1 MEDNKNI
8 SRQENAQENM
18 SSENNDLG
26 QERSE
31 TVKEV
36 IKDIENET
44 YTTNNSMSLLEELE
58 LYVGPKKE
66 AYYSTRFEDII
77 DSESKIGWNWPALF
91 VPVLW
96 MAYRKMYIES
106 GILLV
111 VSTALGL
118 LTKKIG
124 FLHVIS
130 LIITFLV
137 PATANWLYFRH
148 AKKDIEAI
156 SSRGEERKSEIIAK
170 GGTSV
175 AAVFVFLI
183 ISILIS
189 GVELMNNQE
198 LMNIIGKM

>member
-66 AYYSTRFEDII
+66 VYYSTRFEDII

-96 MAYRKMYIES
+96 MAYTSCPCRYPC
-106 GILLV
+106 LW
-111 VSTALGL
+111 
-118 LTKKIG
+118 KKC
-124 FLHVIS
+124 S
-130 LIITFLV
+130 
-137 PATANWLYFRH
+137 AYF
-148 AKKDIEAI
+148 
-156 SSRGEERKSEIIAK
+156 
-170 GGTSV
+170 
-175 AAVFVFLI
+175 
-183 ISILIS
+183 
-189 GVELMNNQE
+189 
-198 LMNIIGKM
+198 

>member
-66 AYYSTRFEDII
+66 VYYSTRFEDII

-118 LTKKIG
+118 LTKDRIFTCDKPYNYIFG
-124 FLHVIS
+124 AS
-130 LIITFLV
+130 YCQLV
-137 PATANWLYFRH
+137 
-148 AKKDIEAI
+148 
-156 SSRGEERKSEIIAK
+156 
-170 GGTSV
+170 
-175 AAVFVFLI
+175 VF
-183 ISILIS
+183 
-189 GVELMNNQE
+189 
-198 LMNIIGKM
+198 